1 MFPAELIND
10 KLNFLHS
17 NFIYF
22 FLFFYILFQVFGL
35 LDSVPTF

>member
-10 KLNFLHS
+10 KLNDKF
-17 NFIYF
+17 NFS
-22 FLFFYILFQVFGL
+22 YILFQVFGL